1 MVSPVR
7 RPQPAK
13 LRTGASPAGG
23 VADRPTAT
31 RLTAGAEAESFLR
44 NRVRARRAAWASAG
58 ASTEELTWLR
68 DGYRLPWARER
79 PRPFHQGVSCK
90 GATPAQQQFLRTELQ
105 RLVDA
110 GAVEAAPDD
119 ARYVTRAFLVPKP
132 GRKDSWRLVIDLRW
146 VNQHLRR
153 QRCRYE
159 TLRRLS
165 SLARDGDWMIS
176 LDLQDGFY
184 AVGVHPEDRPYLTFQ
199 VEGFGP
205 LQFAALPMGL
215 SCSPYVF
222 CKVMRTFV
230 RALRSPLAP
239 AAAAVSQ
246 PLRVHTGSAAAPPSQ
261 LPSARRAL
269 PAMRR
274 LLAGAPRVPELG
286 TLLPRFG
293 RLMQLGLRVLPYM
306 DDFLVLCDT
315 REMALEAREYVDAVL
330 ALLGLS
336 RNASKGVWEPCQ
348 VLQHLGLGVDTK
360 RGMFFVTPERLEKLR
375 TAGRR
380 LLCRAC
386 SNGGQGLVPVRQLA
400 GFTGLA
406 QSLYLALPAARL
418 FLRSLHEAVAAGAAG
433 RARWNGVTR
442 LCSAAKA
449 DLQWFV
455 DLQARHNGRAIWR
468 SPQTALLHCDASEL
482 AWGAVLN
489 MQLPARGFWRA
500 HQRREHITLLE
511 LRAVHYAVQ
520 AFLEQ
525 LQGRHVLL
533 REDNQAV
540 VAMLKSFTSRSP
552 AIMRELRKLW
562 WLLDVH
568 NVTLLPRYIRSADNW
583 YADYLSRA
591 EESGDYRLNPAV
603 FAHLQRLWG
612 PCTIDR
618 FASANNT
625 QLPRFNSAWASPGS
639 SGVDAFAQQDWE
651 RERSFCNPPWE
662 LLDRL
667 AQHLRETGARAVVV
681 APHWPAQAWY
691 QQLRSLSSEV
701 LLLPPTPDLFC
712 PGRLGSFEP
721 IGPPRWPVA
730 CFHIGGSQ

>member
-1 MVSPVR
+1 M
-7 RPQPAK
+7 QPE
-13 LRTGASPAGG
+13 T
-23 VADRPTAT
+23 
-31 RLTAGAEAESFLR
+31 FLR
-44 NRVRARRAAWASAG
+44 NRVRERLAAWASAG
-58 ASTEELTWLR
+58 AGTEELTWLKH
-68 DGYRLPWARER
+68 GYRLPWARER

-90 GATPAQQQFLRTELQ
+90 GATPAQQQFLSTELQ

-110 GAVEAAPDD
+110 GAVEAAPPG

-132 GRKDSWRLVIDLRW
+132 GRTDAWRLVIDLRW

-153 QRCRYE
+153 LRCRYE

-165 SLARDGDWMIS
+165 SLAREGDWMVS

-184 AVGVHPEDRPYLTFQ
+184 AVGIHPEDRQYLTFE
-199 VEGFGP
+199 VEGYGV

-239 AAAAVSQ
+239 SAAAVSH
-246 PLRVHTGSAAAPPSQ
+246 PLRASAGASGAAHRPR
-261 LPSARRAL
+261 LHSARRAL
-269 PAMRR
+269 PALRK
-274 LLAGAPRVPELG
+274 LLRGSPRVTELG
-286 TLLPRFG
+286 DLVPRWG
-293 RLMQLGLRVLPYM
+293 RLMETGLRVLPYM
-306 DDFLVLCDT
+306 DDFLVLCET
-315 REMALEAREYVDAVL
+315 EQAALEAREYVDAVL
-330 ALLGLS
+330 GVLGLR
-336 RNASKGVWEPCQ
+336 RNASKGVWQPAQ
-348 VLQHLGLGVDTK
+348 VVKHLGLGVDTK
-360 RGMFFVTPERLEKLR
+360 RGIFFVTPERLEKLR
-375 TAGRR
+375 SAGRR
-380 LLCRAC
+380 LLCRAASC
-386 SNGGQGLVPVRQLA
+386 QGRGLVPVRQLA
-400 GFTGLA
+400 AFTGLA

-418 FLRSLHEAVAAGAAG
+418 FLRRLHEAVAAGAARRG
-433 RARWNGVTR
+433 GWGSATR

-455 DLQARHNGRAIWR
+455 DLRDQHNGRPIWR

-489 MQLPARGFWRA
+489 MRLPARGFWRA

-511 LRAVHYAVQ
+511 LRAVHYAVE
-520 AFLEQ
+520 AFIKQ
-525 LQGRHVLL
+525 LRGRHVLL

-552 AIMRELRKLW
+552 AIMRELRRLW
-562 WLLDVH
+562 WLLDV
-568 NVTLLPRYIRSADNW
+568 NDITLLPRYIRSEANWFADG
-583 YADYLSRA
+583 LSRA
-591 EESGDYRLNPAV
+591 EERGDYRLNPRV

-639 SGVDAFAQQDWE
+639 SGVDAFAQADWG
-651 RERSFCNPPWE
+651 RERNFCNPPWE

-667 AQHLRETGARAVVV
+667 AQHLRETGAAAVVV

-691 QQLRSLSSEV
+691 QQLRELSADL
-701 LLLPPTPDLFC
+701 LLLPPAPDMFC

-721 IGPPRWPVA
+721 IGPPGWPVA
-730 CFHIGGSQ
+730 CFHIEGRQ